1 MSSLNVSFLS
11 FPEAERCSPTLLP
24 CDSTSQ
30 VWSGCFRGVNGG
42 KKSGN
47 DLPLATQAA
56 TSTTVTQLPSHILT
70 MVGVMLPTLPTTWVL
85 YGINTTILIPLILAT
100 GSTQVNQPKA
110 ETSHN
115 KQAKRFLTGFFPL
128 LYSFEEQ
135 CISQIFVFWVVPWVS
150 LSLAHGSQ
158 PSQSSQQP
166 SQNFSQQGQNDS
178 LASWKATTQGLGT
191 IWPYELG
198 AQKDCPAPVGWS
210 IGEISC
216 ALGQSPNVFIDE
228 H

>member
-11 FPEAERCSPTLLP
+11 FPGAARCSPTLLP

-30 VWSGCFRGVNGG
+30 VWSECFRGVNGG

-47 DLPLATQAA
+47 DLPLATQTA

-85 YGINTTILIPLILAT
+85 YGINTMILIPLILAT
-100 GSTQVNQPKA
+100 DSTQVNQPKA

-128 LYSFEEQ
+128 LYFFEEQ
-135 CISQIFVFWVVPWVS
+135 CISQIFVFWVVPWVIS
-150 LSLAHGSQ
+150 SLAYGSQ

-178 LASWKATTQGLGT
+178 LTSWKATTQGWALFGLMSWVPKKT
-191 IWPYELG
+191 
-198 AQKDCPAPVGWS
+198 AQLQLADPLVGFLCPGPVS
-210 IGEISC
+210 
-216 ALGQSPNVFIDE
+216 
-228 H
+228 

>member
-1 MSSLNVSFLS
+1 VSCLGYSMSSLNVSFLS

-210 IGEISC
+210 IGEIPVPWPVS
-216 ALGQSPNVFIDE
+216 
-228 H
+228 